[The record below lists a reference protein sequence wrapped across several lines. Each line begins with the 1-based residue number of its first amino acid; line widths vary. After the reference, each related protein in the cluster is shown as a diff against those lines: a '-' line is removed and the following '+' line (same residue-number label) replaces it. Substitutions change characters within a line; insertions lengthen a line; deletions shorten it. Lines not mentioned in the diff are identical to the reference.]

1 MLRTKE
7 IQPGCFL
14 VTDNENYWLTQE
26 PRVDPALGCYSIQ
39 VTEKS
44 WKQRKGV
51 WITSNGELRLISLP
65 EQAIKSLQFKCG
77 STLFRG
83 FEQAEDERDFDNQV
97 AFIFSHSF
105 KDLF

>member
-14 VTDNENYWLTQE
+14 VTHGERCWLTQE
-26 PRVDPALGCYSIQ
+26 PRVDPTLGCYSIQ
-39 VTEKS
+39 ITEKS

-65 EQAIKSLQFKCG
+65 ESAVNCLALQCG
-77 STLFRG
+77 ARLFRALG
-83 FEQAEDERDFDNQV
+83 QAEDERDFDGDV
-97 AFIFSHSF
+97 AFIHSIYF